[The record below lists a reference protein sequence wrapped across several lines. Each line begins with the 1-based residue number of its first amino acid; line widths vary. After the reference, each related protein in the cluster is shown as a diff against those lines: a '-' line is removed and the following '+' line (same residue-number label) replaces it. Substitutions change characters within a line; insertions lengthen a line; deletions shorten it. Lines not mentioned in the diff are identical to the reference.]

1 LQETSARR
9 HVPKPAAAW
18 LPSASGEVLL
28 TLPRPSDCI
37 SELSVD
43 DGHRPEAAAAAATA
57 LAAAGKQGLD
67 SATASQADEG
77 RSDGGVPSYIGG
89 VPMTPESK
97 ISCRK
102 KTAEE
107 VAEEDSKPSG
117 ANGTA
122 HPIDGRNKGH
132 RLGLDRNR
140 WRNRSAGMCSDG
152 ECLRRVIKVSLL
164 LFSLSL
170 AGMGSG
176 GLALGAGLQFAK
188 KDTLRMAFQYSGVTA
203 APGRIS
209 EPPPTSS
216 AWCRR
221 PPLSSAPLA
230 VSVWQWGG
238 LGCISACYEKTR
250 MLRLYAI
257 LLSAILLLHVG
268 LLLALILLVFK
279 ESSINLI
286 RNELLQMQNKYYL
299 PVVPT
304 TDSKNNRK
312 SYKEKVSATRIINSI
327 QVWFGCCG
335 IKKKSATSP
344 GATDGNESDRIWQG
358 KQLVR
363 PPTCCQLVNRRV
375 RTIVLRPK
383 FNQNERLHEFLLEPD
398 CPFVAESAGTC
409 PEAVVNYLSK
419 YEVVGLV
426 LAGLLIGMQVLGV
439 VLACYMLKILD
450 EEEDSYD
457 YYEEDW

>member
-1 LQETSARR
+1 RR
-9 HVPKPAAAW
+9 
-18 LPSASGEVLL
+18 
-28 TLPRPSDCI
+28 
-37 SELSVD
+37 
-43 DGHRPEAAAAAATA
+43 
-57 LAAAGKQGLD
+57 
-67 SATASQADEG
+67 
-77 RSDGGVPSYIGG
+77 
-89 VPMTPESK
+89 
-97 ISCRK
+97 
-102 KTAEE
+102 
-107 VAEEDSKPSG
+107 
-117 ANGTA
+117 
-122 HPIDGRNKGH
+122 
-132 RLGLDRNR
+132 
-140 WRNRSAGMCSDG
+140 RNRSAGMCSDG

-188 KDTLRMAFQYSGVTA
+188 KDTLRMAFQYSGVTGSTRAHIRA
-203 APGRIS
+203 AADIVS
-209 EPPPTSS
+209 LVSTASIVF
-216 AWCRR
+216 C
-221 PPLSSAPLA
+221 A
-230 VSVWQWGG
+230 VGSVGVAMGG

-304 TDSKNNRK
+304 DSKNNRK

-335 IKKKSATSP
+335 IKKVGDITGSNRW
-344 GATDGNESDRIWQG
+344 NESDRIWQG

-398 CPFVAESAGTC
+398 CPFVAESAGVNNKTC

>member
-1 LQETSARR
+1 TRLPLSRNQEAR
-9 HVPKPAAAW
+9 H
-18 LPSASGEVLL
+18 
-28 TLPRPSDCI
+28 
-37 SELSVD
+37 
-43 DGHRPEAAAAAATA
+43 
-57 LAAAGKQGLD
+57 Q
-67 SATASQADEG
+67 
-77 RSDGGVPSYIGG
+77 
-89 VPMTPESK
+89 
-97 ISCRK
+97 
-102 KTAEE
+102 
-107 VAEEDSKPSG
+107 
-117 ANGTA
+117 
-122 HPIDGRNKGH
+122 
-132 RLGLDRNR
+132 R

-188 KDTLRMAFQYSGVTA
+188 KDTLRMAFQYSGVTVRQHQGAYQSRRRHRQLGVDGLHCLLRRWQCRCGNGRPRLHQRLLREDPNA
-203 APGRIS
+203 AAAQFYS
-209 EPPPTSS
+209 CTS
-216 AWCRR
+216 
-221 PPLSSAPLA
+221 A
-230 VSVWQWGG
+230 VAAS
-238 LGCISACYEKTR
+238 
-250 MLRLYAI
+250 
-257 LLSAILLLHVG
+257 
-268 LLLALILLVFK
+268 
-279 ESSINLI
+279 
-286 RNELLQMQNKYYL
+286 
-299 PVVPT
+299 
-304 TDSKNNRK
+304 
-312 SYKEKVSATRIINSI
+312 
-327 QVWFGCCG
+327 
-335 IKKKSATSP
+335 KKSATSP

-398 CPFVAESAGTC
+398 CPFVAESAG
-409 PEAVVNYLSK
+409 AVVNYLSK